1 MDKLKTSTNGGF
13 PLTLDDVRHLQNSI
27 RDAIL
32 GLSAPYGTTIAG
44 SYILSGCEYVVEPS
58 PSTVD
63 TIKDGWIVLGGE
75 ICKVNEHTVS
85 KFIPGT
91 KRLWVVEESNDANG
105 LKVLENG
112 TTYNSHAIRT
122 ANVIITYSTPA
133 EYIELNNVPTI
144 HKLIADN
151 TSNHIGKWDS
161 VLLLNDDVEAY
172 DDVTLSSFSVE
183 HISVA
188 DAKVLKYRK
197 VNKTVTIDISINGA
211 NTGLAQVSKFFIK
224 LPNNWTVSKNYTGS
238 GRFLNVTRGVEPV
251 GTTRATA
258 LNVRAG
264 SLESINVP
272 KDVLVIEPVR
282 NTYEKFSTGG
292 GSNNVII
299 EASITVEID

>member
-1 MDKLKTSTNGGF
+1 MQQEGI
-13 PLTLDDVRHLQNSI
+13 Q
-27 RDAIL
+27 
-32 GLSAPYGTTIAG
+32 
-44 SYILSGCEYVVEPS
+44 
-58 PSTVD
+58 
-63 TIKDGWIVLGGE
+63 
-75 ICKVNEHTVS
+75 
-85 KFIPGT
+85 
-91 KRLWVVEESNDANG
+91 
-105 LKVLENG
+105 
-112 TTYNSHAIRT
+112 
-122 ANVIITYSTPA
+122 
-133 EYIELNNVPTI
+133 
-144 HKLIADN
+144 
-151 TSNHIGKWDS
+151 
-161 VLLLNDDVEAY
+161 
-172 DDVTLSSFSVE
+172 
-183 HISVA
+183 
-188 DAKVLKYRK
+188 KVLKYRK